1 MFLDYKKWE
10 KSMRKITHVVKVGNV
25 KIGGTNPIVVQS
37 MTDTDTSDIAKTVNQ
52 IEELYNAGSEI
63 VRLTINN
70 IEAAKSVALIKKQL
84 LDRDIKVPLIGDFHF
99 IGHKILQAVPE
110 CAEYLDKYRINPG
123 NLGKGDRKDD
133 NFKTFIELAK
143 DFNKPVRIGV
153 NAGSLDQELLNFK
166 MEENN
171 KLKIPKSAENVESE
185 ALISSALI
193 SYQKAMNYGLD
204 KNKIII
210 SCKVSRLNQMIHCYR
225 EISNKCS
232 APLHLGL
239 TEAGLGMKSIVATT
253 AALSVLLE
261 QGIGDT
267 IRCSLTP
274 EVGGERSREV
284 ELCQEILQSLE
295 IKSYKPQVTACPG
308 CGRTTSTFFRELAS
322 DIKDHLDKKNK
333 KWIKEFPGSEEL
345 KVAVMGCVVNGPG
358 ESKAA
363 NIGVSLP
370 GSGESPVAPVFVDGE
385 KVGILKGDNIS
396 SEFINMVEN
405 YVVNKWGE

>member
-1 MFLDYKKWE
+1 
-10 KSMRKITHVVKVGNV
+10 MRKITHVVKVGNI

-37 MTDTDTSDIAKTVNQ
+37 MTDTDTSDIPKTVNQ

-70 IEAAKSVALIKKQL
+70 IEAAKSVAPIKKQL
-84 LDRDIKVPLIGDFHF
+84 LDKDIKVPLIGDFHF

-193 SYQKAMNYGLD
+193 SYKKAMNYGLD

-210 SCKVSRLNQMIHCYR
+210 SCKVSRLNQMVHCYR
-225 EISNKCS
+225 EISNNCS

-274 EVGGERSREV
+274 EVGGVRSREV

-322 DIKDHLDKKNK
+322 EIKDHLDKKNK

-405 YVVNKWGE
+405 YVVNKWGNK